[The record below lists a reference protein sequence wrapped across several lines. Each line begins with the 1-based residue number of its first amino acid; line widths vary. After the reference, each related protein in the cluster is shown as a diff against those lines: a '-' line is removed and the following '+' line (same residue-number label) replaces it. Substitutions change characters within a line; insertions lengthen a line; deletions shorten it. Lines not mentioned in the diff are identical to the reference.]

1 MSGGVVHDG
10 DDGELVGNP
19 LLLDGA
25 PPTPVMAN
33 TFPTP
38 YGPEPEAPFS
48 PPVPGHAGLVN
59 DLLQVVPGASV
70 PPLHA
75 HTVRLLFRG
84 LS

>member
-1 MSGGVVHDG
+1 MVHDG
-10 DDGELVGNP
+10 DGELVGNP

-33 TFPTP
+33 TFPTS

-48 PPVPGHAGLVN
+48 PPEMVSVPGHAGLVG
-59 DLLQVVPGASV
+59 DLTQAVPGASV